1 MTVREIRDI
10 LGADILFGDALLD
23 TEVFTA
29 FGSDMMS
36 DVLACANEQTV
47 LLSGLINPQVIRTA
61 EMMDMQCIVFVRGKR
76 PDDDMIALAKEK
88 GIILLATPLTMFL
101 ACGKLYEKGL
111 RGGGAA
117 V

>member
-1 MTVREIRDI
+1 MTIREIRDI
-10 LGADILFGDALLD
+10 LGADVLFGDALLD
-23 TEVFTA
+23 AEVSTA

-36 DVLACANEQTV
+36 DVLACASEQTV

-76 PDDDMIALAKEK
+76 PDDAMIALAKEK

-111 RGGGAA
+111 RGGAT